1 MTSASTLRAQVEDRL
16 RDRCPAAFSPQA
28 RPEMPVIPTGIAA
41 IDQRIGGIPCGAIT
55 EICSN
60 PLCSTGSTSLLTAL
74 LHRASE
80 NHFCAWIDATDALN
94 PRWIHGAGVSLNRVL
109 WVRCQERPAGKQRLN
124 RLEQALKAADLM
136 MKANCGFSLVI
147 VDLEDIAERLV
158 RYVPLDVWYRFR
170 LAAEKLSTALVFSTP
185 FPVTGTSSALMLRLH
200 SSGAALFR
208 NPDFHGDGFQKHGF
222 QDDASPHTRILHA
235 FDNQIEIIRSR
246 DLKKNVQSAPI
257 TFSSLRRW
265 Y

>member
-1 MTSASTLRAQVEDRL
+1 MISAASLRTQVEDRL
-16 RDRCPAAFSPQA
+16 RDRCLAAFSPQA

-41 IDQRIGGIPCGAIT
+41 IDRRIRGIPCGAIT
-55 EICSN
+55 EICGN

-80 NHFCAWIDATDALN
+80 NHFCAWIDATDTLN

-109 WVRCQERPAGKQRLN
+109 WVRCQEHPAGKQRLN
-124 RLEQALKAADLM
+124 RLEQALKSADLLL
-136 MKANCGFSLVI
+136 KANCGFSLVI

-200 SSGAALFR
+200 SSGAAWSPGFQ
-208 NPDFHGDGFQKHGF
+208 NDGFQSEGF
-222 QDDASPHTRILHA
+222 QDDSSPHTRIFHA
-235 FDNQIEIIRSR
+235 FDNKVEVIRSR
-246 DLKKNVQSAPI
+246 DLKKNAQSAHI
-257 TFSSLRRW
+257 TFSSVRRW

>member
-1 MTSASTLRAQVEDRL
+1 
-16 RDRCPAAFSPQA
+16 
-28 RPEMPVIPTGIAA
+28 
-41 IDQRIGGIPCGAIT
+41 
-55 EICSN
+55 
-60 PLCSTGSTSLLTAL
+60 
-74 LHRASE
+74 
-80 NHFCAWIDATDALN
+80 
-94 PRWIHGAGVSLNRVL
+94 
-109 WVRCQERPAGKQRLN
+109 
-124 RLEQALKAADLM
+124 M

-208 NPDFHGDGFQKHGF
+208 NPDFQGDGFQKHGF
-222 QDDASPHTRILHA
+222 QDDASAHTRILHA
-235 FDNQIEIIRSR
+235 FDNQVEIIRSR
-246 DLKKNVQSAPI
+246 DLKKNVQSEPI